1 MSNTHSTI
9 SGPATESV
17 RHVLSSSVT
26 IHGSMSCA
34 TPRKVQRSALAQ
46 FPSASSSLSVSVTR
60 LSQPRADWRTCKK
73 QVQRHEAQT
82 LGPLLR
88 PISATVLQLTE
99 NLRCQDPATVH
110 AWSQL
115 VRGCGSLAQERPWF
129 KASIVWQ
136 RNCIS
141 TVRRSFGKD

>member
-1 MSNTHSTI
+1 
-9 SGPATESV
+9 
-17 RHVLSSSVT
+17 
-26 IHGSMSCA
+26 MSCA
-34 TPRKVQRSALAQ
+34 TPRRCKHPPLSQ

-60 LSQPRADWRTCKK
+60 LIQPRPDWRTCKK
-73 QVQRHEAQT
+73 QVHCEPQT

-99 NLRCQDPATVH
+99 NFQCQDPATVH

-115 VRGCGSLAQERPWF
+115 VREYGPLAQERLWF
-129 KASIVWQ
+129 KASIVWK

-141 TVRRSFGKD
+141 TVRRSCGKD